1 MLKRAYEA
9 YLRNKEEIEF
19 HLDEIM
25 TAKEFSD
32 FKSMKFQDLKLFE
45 NIKYLNY
52 LGRVCEAGESGKH
65 VLMRDEDGFKIYS
78 ELIETDQ
85 DTTVED
91 FLQKAFSMKKIKKM
105 IVMEIIMKESL

>member
-1 MLKRAYEA
+1 MYGITLKDDGNFGFRDDKDIYEEIKREGKPSVGRDVLKRAYEA

-65 VLMRDEDGFKIYS
+65 VLMRAYRN
-78 ELIETDQ
+78 
-85 DTTVED
+85 
-91 FLQKAFSMKKIKKM
+91 
-105 IVMEIIMKESL
+105 